1 MEAEMEQTQ
10 QFRGNHG
17 IKKIPERLQTDEG
30 SGLRANAHACKA
42 SQWALQHAGDHL
54 RRANRDLGE
63 LAAFIAASLTTVTAI
78 EAVINI
84 AVGKVGL
91 APEILLVAFDVYI
104 AFLAGIFVLGA
115 LRFLVVMRRRNRAEK
130 EMDQAKRGIYE
141 FCPTEDWAKL
151 RE

>member
-17 IKKIPERLQTDEG
+17 NKKLPERLQQDEV
-30 SGLRANAHACKA
+30 SGLRANVHACRS
-42 SQWALQHAGDHL
+42 SQWTLQHAGDRL

-91 APEILLVAFDVYI
+91 EPNILQLAFDLYI
-104 AFLAGIFVLGA
+104 GFLAGIFILGA
-115 LRFLVVMRRRNRAEK
+115 LRFLIVMRRRARAEK
-130 EMDQAKRGIYE
+130 EMDRAKRGIYE
-141 FCPTEDWAKL
+141 FCPTEDWTKL